1 MSFSFFSANL
11 HPDAEMAGVANR
23 GIPLPLCHPF
33 NSFLSAL
40 QRVTG
45 GRQVH
50 NPSRD
55 FDRIPSALLE
65 EDTRSLRGFNTVEE
79 PHST

>member
-1 MSFSFFSANL
+1 MSLSFFSANL

-33 NSFLSAL
+33 YSILSAL

-45 GRQVH
+45 GHQVH
-50 NPSRD
+50 NPSWD
-55 FDRIPSALLE
+55 FDRIPSDLLE
-65 EDTRSLRGFNTVEE
+65 EDNRSLRAFNTMEE